1 MGIASMAFH
10 IGFLTGP
17 TLGGFLIDTVGWRWI
32 FYLNLPLGVLA
43 LIVAL
48 VLLPKRDDASAR
60 AFDFSGFL
68 LVGIASGPWLDWGV
82 LAAQGLF

>member
-1 MGIASMAFH
+1 MAPV
-10 IGFLTGP
+10 LGP
-17 TLGGFLIDTVGWRWI
+17 PVGGFIVTHASWPWI

-68 LVGIASGPWLDWGV
+68 LVGIAS
-82 LAAQGLF
+82 AALWR